1 MGFVSFL
8 LLCRAFLSSRAS
20 CHLVCPLFEGAAKL
34 LPLSAPVA
42 RELFP
47 SVDANVKPH
56 HVPFA
61 GVFEAEEGVSWSS
74 FAGVAVACRRTFGA
88 FQLRRSESTLL
99 SVAQL

>member
-1 MGFVSFL
+1 MPGSF
-8 LLCRAFLSSRAS
+8 CAVRAP
-20 CHLVCPLFEGAAKL
+20 LVCSLLSFGIVPLEGSAKL